1 VRFFVIGFSWKQ
13 KNNTIFFA
21 LTLMV
26 MSFCGSVQAQV
37 QEAGQSPSGEQTWTV
52 NFNDSEIQE
61 VIKFIAGATG
71 KTIIIDPKV
80 RGPIK
85 VINTKP
91 LNARE
96 LYELFL
102 ASLDVHGFTA
112 VESGNIVRIVMNRD
126 ARNLP
131 IPTENNVVNKDDLY
145 ITQVIPLKNTSAA
158 KILAALR
165 PLVPQYG
172 HLTTYE
178 PSNALIITDT
188 RANVARMN
196 ELVVQL
202 DRIGSTETEVIP
214 LKYASATDV
223 IAMITQLEKP
233 DPNRGI
239 TTAPPV
245 FVADKRINAI
255 VISGDELSRKR
266 IKYLIEDL
274 DRPQTKNNNVRVVY
288 LKYAKAADVQA
299 VLSGMLQNMSATA
312 QGGEGAP
319 PSQQVPPSVQA
330 DEATN
335 SVLISANVDTMG
347 SIMSIIESLD
357 IRRAQVL
364 VEAIIVEVSGSNNK
378 ELGIEWM
385 YRSDDYGVG
394 GSVTKAGAGLAAGV
408 INLESG
414 PDDKN
419 AALGTLATGLG
430 AIPGQTFGVGRLTD
444 KLDFVALLRMLQ
456 SNTSSNILSTPN
468 LLTTDN
474 TEASILVGEQ
484 VPFPTGS
491 FSGGGGVDGG
501 GGNNNGFSSPFNTI
515 NREDVGIKLQV
526 TPHINDGDGLVL
538 DIEQEI
544 SSVKGVDPTFGPTT
558 SKREVK
564 TQILA
569 ADGQTVVLG
578 GLIQDNLLTSDT
590 RVPVLGSIPILG
602 HLFRSQTSQKSK
614 TNLLIFIR
622 PTIIRDDQVLTGAT
636 AEKYAVIRQQQVE
649 FRRNKGLLPRNSE
662 VPMLPEWEQKI
673 EEYKQASERARQ
685 RQLDPNSSEPVST
698 EEPTSTEEQPEAAEE

>member
-1 VRFFVIGFSWKQ
+1 MIRSNGR
-13 KNNTIFFA
+13 KNNKIISS
-21 LTLMV
+21 LMLAAII
-26 MSFCGSVQAQV
+26 SGSANLAMAQV
-37 QEAGQSPSGEQTWTV
+37 EPAGQNAAGEQAWTV
-52 NFNDSEIQE
+52 NFNDSDIQE

-91 LNARE
+91 LNAKE

-131 IPTENNVVNKDDLY
+131 IPTENNVRNKDDLY

-202 DRIGSTETEVIP
+202 DKIGMTHTDVVP
-214 LKYASATDV
+214 LKYANAADV
-223 IAMITQLEKP
+223 VSMLSQLEKP
-233 DPNRGI
+233 DPNRGM

-245 FVADKRINAI
+245 IVADKRTNAV
-255 VISGDELSRKR
+255 VISGDDLTRQRLKL
-266 IKYLIEDL
+266 LIDDL
-274 DRPQTKNNNVRVVY
+274 DRPQTRNSNVRVIY
-288 LKYAKAADVQA
+288 LKYAKAEEVAK
-299 VLSGMLQNMSATA
+299 VLSGLLQSV
-312 QGGEGAP
+312 GGKPAEGAP
-319 PSQQVPPSVQA
+319 ANATQAAVQA

-335 SVLISANVDTMG
+335 SVLITADVETMDTLLSVVD
-347 SIMSIIESLD
+347 SLD

-364 VEAIIVEVSGSNNK
+364 VEAIIVEITGNNQK
-378 ELGIEWM
+378 EIGIEWM
-385 YRSDDYGVG
+385 YQADDAGFG
-394 GSVTKAGAGLAAGV
+394 GFAPGSALGSVAGPALS
-408 INLESG
+408 LL
-414 PDDKN
+414 DDPNSN
-419 AALGTLATGLG
+419 AALGSLASGIVS
-430 AIPGQTFGVGRLTD
+430 AKAPIFGVGRLGRN
-444 KLDFVALLRMLQ
+444 LDFLTVLKLLQR
-456 SNTSSNILSTPN
+456 SESSNILSTPS

-474 TEASILVGEQ
+474 SEASILVGEQ
-484 VPFPTGS
+484 VPFVTGS
-491 FSGGGGVDGG
+491 YSGLGGNM
-501 GGNNNGFSSPFNTI
+501 GGNNTSFASPFNTV

-526 TPHINDGDGLVL
+526 TPHINEGDSLVL

-544 SSVKGVDPTFGPTT
+544 SSVLGDTQNSPNGPTT
-558 SKREVK
+558 SKREIK

-569 ADGQTVVLG
+569 GDGQTVVLG
-578 GLIQDNLLTSDT
+578 GLIQDQVNKGEQ
-590 RVPVLGSIPILG
+590 RVPVLGSIPVLG
-602 HLFRSQTSQKSK
+602 HLFRSQSASKRK
-614 TNLLIFIR
+614 TNLLIFLKS
-622 PTIIRDDQVLTGAT
+622 TIIRTDEVLTGAT
-636 AEKYAVIRQQQVE
+636 AEKYQMLRDQQVN
-649 FRRNKGLLPRNSE
+649 FQRTRGILMNKRDMP
-662 VPMLPEWEQKI
+662 VLPEWEEVI
-673 EEYKQASERARQ
+673 RQ
-685 RQLDPNSSEPVST
+685 YQQNGQQSVELP
-698 EEPTSTEEQPEAAEE
+698 AED

>member
-1 VRFFVIGFSWKQ
+1 MIRSNGR
-13 KNNTIFFA
+13 KNKKIISS
-21 LTLMV
+21 LMLAAIISGSANLV
-26 MSFCGSVQAQV
+26 MAQV
-37 QEAGQSPSGEQTWTV
+37 ESAGQNAAGEQAWTV
-52 NFNDSEIQE
+52 NFNDSDIQE

-131 IPTENNVVNKDDLY
+131 IPTENNVRNKDDLY

-202 DRIGSTETEVIP
+202 DKIGMTHTDVVP
-214 LKYASATDV
+214 LKYANATDV
-223 IAMITQLEKP
+223 VSMLSQLEKP
-233 DPNRGI
+233 DPNRGM

-245 FVADKRINAI
+245 IVADKRTNAV
-255 VISGDELSRKR
+255 VISGDDLTRQRLKL
-266 IKYLIEDL
+266 LIDDL
-274 DRPQTKNNNVRVVY
+274 DRPQTRNSNVRVIY
-288 LKYAKAADVQA
+288 LKYAKAEDVSK
-299 VLSGMLQNMSATA
+299 VLTGLLQSV
-312 QGGEGAP
+312 GGKPAEGAP
-319 PSQQVPPSVQA
+319 PTATQAAVQA

-335 SVLISANVDTMG
+335 SVLITADVETMDTLISVVD
-347 SIMSIIESLD
+347 SLD
-357 IRRAQVL
+357 IRRLQVL
-364 VEAIIVEVSGSNNK
+364 VEAIIVEITGNNQK
-378 ELGIEWM
+378 EIGIEWM
-385 YRSDDYGVG
+385 YQADDAGFG
-394 GSVTKAGAGLAAGV
+394 GFAPGSGLSSVAGPALSLLDDS
-408 INLESG
+408 NNSG
-414 PDDKN
+414 
-419 AALGTLATGLG
+419 ALGSLAQGVVS
-430 AIPGQTFGVGRLTD
+430 AKAPIFGVGRLG
-444 KLDFVALLRMLQ
+444 KNLDFLTVLKLLQR
-456 SNTSSNILSTPN
+456 SESSNILSTPS

-474 TEASILVGEQ
+474 SEASILVGEQ
-484 VPFPTGS
+484 VPFVTGS
-491 FSGGGGVDGG
+491 YSGLGGNMGGGT
-501 GGNNNGFSSPFNTI
+501 NTSFASPFNTV

-526 TPHINDGDGLVL
+526 TPQINEGDSLVL

-544 SSVKGVDPTFGPTT
+544 SSVLGDTQNSPNGPTT
-558 SKREVK
+558 SKREIK

-569 ADGQTVVLG
+569 GDGQTVVLG
-578 GLIQDNLLTSDT
+578 GLIQDQVNKGDQ
-590 RVPVLGSIPILG
+590 RVPVLGSIPVLG
-602 HLFRSQTSQKSK
+602 HLFRSQSASKRK
-614 TNLLIFIR
+614 TNLLIFLKS
-622 PTIIRDDQVLTGAT
+622 TIIRTDEVLTGAT
-636 AEKYAVIRQQQVE
+636 AEKYQMLRNQQINFQ
-649 FRRNKGLLPRNSE
+649 RDRGILMNKRDTPI
-662 VPMLPEWEQKI
+662 LPEWEEAI
-673 EEYKQASERARQ
+673 RQ
-685 RQLDPNSSEPVST
+685 YQQQSQQSVELP
-698 EEPTSTEEQPEAAEE
+698 AED

>member
-1 VRFFVIGFSWKQ
+1 MIRSNGR
-13 KNNTIFFA
+13 KNKKIISS
-21 LTLMV
+21 LMLAAII
-26 MSFCGSVQAQV
+26 SGSANLAMAQV
-37 QEAGQSPSGEQTWTV
+37 ESAGQNAAGEQAWTV
-52 NFNDSEIQE
+52 NFNDSDIQE

-91 LNARE
+91 LNSRE

-131 IPTENNVVNKDDLY
+131 IPTENNVRNKDDLY

-202 DRIGSTETEVIP
+202 DKIGMTHTDVVP
-214 LKYASATDV
+214 LKYANATDV
-223 IAMITQLEKP
+223 VSMLSQLEKP
-233 DPNRGI
+233 DPNRGM

-245 FVADKRINAI
+245 IVADKRTNAV
-255 VISGDELSRKR
+255 VISGDDLTRQRLKL
-266 IKYLIEDL
+266 LIDDL
-274 DRPQTKNNNVRVVY
+274 DRPQTRNSNVRVIY
-288 LKYAKAADVQA
+288 LKYAKAEDVSK
-299 VLSGMLQNMSATA
+299 VLTGLLQSV
-312 QGGEGAP
+312 GGKPAEGAP
-319 PSQQVPPSVQA
+319 PTATQAAVQA

-335 SVLISANVDTMG
+335 SVLITADVETMDTLLSVVD
-347 SIMSIIESLD
+347 SLD

-364 VEAIIVEVSGSNNK
+364 VEAIIVEITGNNQK
-378 ELGIEWM
+378 EIGIEWM
-385 YRSDDYGVG
+385 YQADDAGFG
-394 GSVTKAGAGLAAGV
+394 GFAPGSGLSSVAGPALSLLDDP
-408 INLESG
+408 NNSG
-414 PDDKN
+414 
-419 AALGTLATGLG
+419 ALGSLAQGVVS
-430 AIPGQTFGVGRLTD
+430 AKAPIFGVGRLG
-444 KLDFVALLRMLQ
+444 KNLDFLTVLKLLQR
-456 SNTSSNILSTPN
+456 SESSNILSTPS

-474 TEASILVGEQ
+474 SEASILVGEQ
-484 VPFPTGS
+484 VPFVTGS
-491 FSGGGGVDGG
+491 YSGLGGNMGGGT
-501 GGNNNGFSSPFNTI
+501 NTSFASPFNTV

-526 TPHINDGDGLVL
+526 TPHINEGDSLVL

-544 SSVKGVDPTFGPTT
+544 SSVLGDTQNSPNGPTT
-558 SKREVK
+558 SKREIK

-569 ADGQTVVLG
+569 GDGQTVVLG
-578 GLIQDNLLTSDT
+578 GLIQDQVNKGDQ
-590 RVPVLGSIPILG
+590 RVPVLGSIPVLG
-602 HLFRSQTSQKSK
+602 HLFRSQSASKRK
-614 TNLLIFIR
+614 TNLLIFLKS
-622 PTIIRDDQVLTGAT
+622 TIIRTDEVLTGAT
-636 AEKYAVIRQQQVE
+636 AEKYQMLRNQQINFQ
-649 FRRNKGLLPRNSE
+649 RDRGILMNKRDTPI
-662 VPMLPEWEQKI
+662 LPEWEEAI
-673 EEYKQASERARQ
+673 RQ
-685 RQLDPNSSEPVST
+685 YQQQSQQSVELP
-698 EEPTSTEEQPEAAEE
+698 AED

>member
-1 VRFFVIGFSWKQ
+1 MIRSNGR
-13 KNNTIFFA
+13 KNKKIISS
-21 LTLMV
+21 LMLAAII
-26 MSFCGSVQAQV
+26 SGSANLAMAQV
-37 QEAGQSPSGEQTWTV
+37 ESAGQNAAGEQAWTV
-52 NFNDSEIQE
+52 NFNDSDIQE

-91 LNARE
+91 LNATE

-131 IPTENNVVNKDDLY
+131 IPTENNVRNKDDLY

-202 DRIGSTETEVIP
+202 DKIGMTHTDVVP
-214 LKYASATDV
+214 LKYANATDV
-223 IAMITQLEKP
+223 VSMLSQLEKP
-233 DPNRGI
+233 DPNRGM

-245 FVADKRINAI
+245 IVADKRTNAV
-255 VISGDELSRKR
+255 VISGDDLTRQRLKL
-266 IKYLIEDL
+266 LIDDL
-274 DRPQTKNNNVRVVY
+274 DRPQTRNSNVRVIY
-288 LKYAKAADVQA
+288 LKYAKAEDVSK
-299 VLSGMLQNMSATA
+299 VLTGLLQSV
-312 QGGEGAP
+312 GGKPAEGAP
-319 PSQQVPPSVQA
+319 PTATQAAVQA

-335 SVLISANVDTMG
+335 SVLITADVETMDTLLSVVD
-347 SIMSIIESLD
+347 SLD

-364 VEAIIVEVSGSNNK
+364 VEAIIVEITGNNQK
-378 ELGIEWM
+378 EIGIEWM
-385 YRSDDYGVG
+385 YQADDAGFG
-394 GSVTKAGAGLAAGV
+394 GFAPGSGLSSVAGPALSLLDDS
-408 INLESG
+408 NNSG
-414 PDDKN
+414 
-419 AALGTLATGLG
+419 ALGSLAQGVVS
-430 AIPGQTFGVGRLTD
+430 AKAPIFGVGRLG
-444 KLDFVALLRMLQ
+444 KNLDFLTVLKLLQR
-456 SNTSSNILSTPN
+456 SESSNILSTPS

-474 TEASILVGEQ
+474 SEASILVGEQ
-484 VPFPTGS
+484 VPFVTGS
-491 FSGGGGVDGG
+491 YSGLGGNMGGGT
-501 GGNNNGFSSPFNTI
+501 NTSFASPFNTV

-526 TPHINDGDGLVL
+526 TPQINEGDSLVL

-544 SSVKGVDPTFGPTT
+544 SSVLGDTQNSPNGPTT
-558 SKREVK
+558 SKREIK

-569 ADGQTVVLG
+569 GDGQTVVLG
-578 GLIQDNLLTSDT
+578 GLIQDQVNKGDQ
-590 RVPVLGSIPILG
+590 RVPVLGSIPVLG
-602 HLFRSQTSQKSK
+602 HLFRSQSASKRK
-614 TNLLIFIR
+614 TNLLIFLKS
-622 PTIIRDDQVLTGAT
+622 TIIRTDEVLTGAT
-636 AEKYAVIRQQQVE
+636 AEKYQMLRNQQINFQ
-649 FRRNKGLLPRNSE
+649 RDRGILMNKRDTPI
-662 VPMLPEWEQKI
+662 LPEWEEAI
-673 EEYKQASERARQ
+673 RQ
-685 RQLDPNSSEPVST
+685 YQQQSQQSVELP
-698 EEPTSTEEQPEAAEE
+698 AED

>member
-1 VRFFVIGFSWKQ
+1 MIRFHGR
-13 KNNTIFFA
+13 NNNNIISGLLLA
-21 LTLMV
+21 TLMG
-26 MSFCGSVQAQV
+26 MSGAVFAQV
-37 QEAGQSPSGEQTWTV
+37 EAQPVDAQGETRWAV
-52 NFNDSEIQE
+52 NFNDTDIQE
-61 VIKFIAGATG
+61 VIKSIAGLTG
-71 KTIIIDPKV
+71 KTFIIDPKV

-91 LNARE
+91 LNAKE

-131 IPTENNVVNKDDLY
+131 IPTENNVTNKDDLY

-202 DRIGSTETEVIP
+202 DKIGVTHTDVIP
-214 LKYASATDV
+214 LRYANSADV
-223 IAMITQLEKP
+223 VAMLTQLEKP
-233 DPNRGI
+233 DPNRGM
-239 TTAPPV
+239 TTSPPV
-245 FVADKRINAI
+245 IVADKRTNAV
-255 VISGDELSRKR
+255 VISGDDLTRQRLK
-266 IKYLIEDL
+266 LLVDDL
-274 DRPQTKNNNVRVVY
+274 DRPQSKNSNVRVEY
-288 LKYAKAADVQA
+288 LQYAKAEDVA
-299 VLSGMLQNMSATA
+299 KVLSGMMQSLGQGKTA
-312 QGGEGAP
+312 EGAP
-319 PSQQVPPSVQA
+319 ANASPPAVQA

-335 SVLISANVDTMG
+335 SVLITADVDTMDT
-347 SIMSIIESLD
+347 MLSIIESLD

-364 VEAIIVEVSGSNNK
+364 VEAIIVELSSGNDK
-378 ELGIEWM
+378 ALGIEWM
-385 YRSDDYGVG
+385 YRNDDAGFGASTNSGNVAKVG
-394 GSVTKAGAGLAAGV
+394 AAALDIEENGSSADSLVQLAAGV
-408 INLESG
+408 AG
-414 PDDKN
+414 
-419 AALGTLATGLG
+419 
-430 AIPGQTFGVGRLTD
+430 IPGQVFGVG
-444 KLDFVALLRMLQ
+444 KLGGNTDFVAVLKMLQ
-456 SNTSSNILSTPN
+456 TDDSSNILSTPN

-484 VPFPTGS
+484 VPFKTGS
-491 FSGGGGVDGG
+491 YSGTTGGTTGT
-501 GGNNNGFSSPFNTI
+501 NTGFSSPFTTI

-526 TPHINDGDGLVL
+526 TPHINEGDSVVL

-544 SSVKGVDPTFGPTT
+544 SSVVRNTEDGPVT

-564 TQILA
+564 TQILS

-578 GLIQDNLLTSDT
+578 GLIKDDVLTSNS
-590 RVPVLGSIPILG
+590 RVPVLGSVPVLG
-602 HLFRSQTSQKSK
+602 HLFRSQTSKKVK

-622 PTIIRDDQVLTGAT
+622 PTIIRDDRVLTGAT
-636 AEKYAVIRQQQVE
+636 AEKYRAIRERQID
-649 FRRNKGLLPRNSE
+649 FARDKGLLLNKRD
-662 VPMLPEWEQKI
+662 VPVLPEWDAEIQK
-673 EEYKQASERARQ
+673 YLDKVKQDDAAR
-685 RQLDPNSSEPVST
+685 
-698 EEPTSTEEQPEAAEE
+698 AAETQAAGE

>member
-1 VRFFVIGFSWKQ
+1 MIRFYGR
-13 KNNTIFFA
+13 KNNNIISGLLLA
-21 LTLMV
+21 TLMGV
-26 MSFCGSVQAQV
+26 SGSAFAQVQAQPV
-37 QEAGQSPSGEQTWTV
+37 DAQGETRWAV
-52 NFNDSEIQE
+52 NFNDTDIQE
-61 VIKFIAGATG
+61 VIKSIAGLTG
-71 KTIIIDPKV
+71 KTFIIDPKV

-91 LNARE
+91 LNAKE

-126 ARNLP
+126 ARNLA
-131 IPTENNVVNKDDLY
+131 IPTENSVTNKDDLY

-202 DRIGSTETEVIP
+202 DRIGVTH
-214 LKYASATDV
+214 TDV
-223 IAMITQLEKP
+223 VSLRYANAADVVAMLTQLEKP
-233 DPNRGI
+233 DPNRGM
-239 TTAPPV
+239 TTSPPV
-245 FVADKRINAI
+245 IVADKRTNAI
-255 VISGDELSRKR
+255 VISGDDLTRQRLKL
-266 IKYLIEDL
+266 LIDDL
-274 DRPQTKNNNVRVVY
+274 DRPQSKNSNVRVEY
-288 LKYAKAADVQA
+288 LQYAKAEDVA
-299 VLSGMLQNMSATA
+299 KVLSGMMQSLGQGKTA
-312 QGGEGAP
+312 EGAP
-319 PSQQVPPSVQA
+319 ANATPPAVQA

-335 SVLISANVDTMG
+335 SVLITADIDTMDT
-347 SIMSIIESLD
+347 MLSIIESLD

-364 VEAIIVEVSGSNNK
+364 VEAIIVELSSGNDK

-385 YRSDDYGVG
+385 YRGDDAGFG
-394 GSVTKAGAGLAAGV
+394 GSTNTGGALSKVGAAALSIEENGSNSGSLIQLAAGV
-408 INLESG
+408 AG
-414 PDDKN
+414 V
-419 AALGTLATGLG
+419 
-430 AIPGQTFGVGRLTD
+430 PGQVFGVGRLGG
-444 KLDFVALLRMLQ
+444 KLDFLAVLKMLQ
-456 SNTSSNILSTPN
+456 TDDSSNILSTPN

-484 VPFPTGS
+484 VPFKTGS
-491 FSGGGGVDGG
+491 FSGLGNAGAS
-501 GGNNNGFSSPFNTI
+501 GGNNTNFSSPFNTI

-526 TPHINDGDGLVL
+526 TPHINEGDSVVL

-544 SSVKGVDPTFGPTT
+544 SSVSRNTEDGPVT

-578 GLIQDNLLTSDT
+578 GLIKDDLLTSNT
-590 RVPVLGSIPILG
+590 RVPVLGSIPVLG
-602 HLFRSQTSQKSK
+602 HLFRSQKTKKVK

-622 PTIIRDDQVLTGAT
+622 PTIIRDDRVLTGAT
-636 AEKYAVIRQQQVE
+636 AEKYRAIRERQVE
-649 FRRNKGLLPRNSE
+649 FRRTKGLLVNDRD
-662 VPMLPEWEQKI
+662 VPVMPEWEEQIQKYL
-673 EEYKQASERARQ
+673 EQTKQA
-685 RQLDPNSSEPVST
+685 
-698 EEPTSTEEQPEAAEE
+698 EAARAAATVEE

>member
-1 VRFFVIGFSWKQ
+1 VIRFYGRNNNNFIGGLLLA
-13 KNNTIFFA
+13 A
-21 LTLMV
+21 LMGV
-26 MSFCGSVQAQV
+26 GCPAFAQV
-37 QEAGQSPSGEQTWTV
+37 QEQPADEQGETRWAV
-52 NFNDSEIQE
+52 NFNDTDIQE
-61 VIKFIAGATG
+61 VIKSIAGLTG
-71 KTIIIDPKV
+71 KTFIIDPKV

-91 LNARE
+91 LNAKE

-126 ARNLP
+126 ARNLA
-131 IPTENNVVNKDDLY
+131 IPTENSVTNRDDLY

-202 DRIGSTETEVIP
+202 DKIGSTHTDVIP
-214 LKYASATDV
+214 LRYANATDV
-223 IAMITQLEKP
+223 VAMLTQLEKP
-233 DPNRGI
+233 DPNRGM
-239 TTAPPV
+239 TTSPPV
-245 FVADKRINAI
+245 IVADKRTNAV
-255 VISGDELSRKR
+255 VISADDLSRQRLK
-266 IKYLIEDL
+266 LLVADL
-274 DRPQTKNNNVRVVY
+274 DRPQAKNSNVRVEY
-288 LKYAKAADVQA
+288 LQYAKAEDVA
-299 VLSGMLQNMSATA
+299 KVLSGMLQSLG
-312 QGGEGAP
+312 QGKAAEGAP
-319 PSQQVPPSVQA
+319 ANTNPPAVQA

-335 SVLISANVDTMG
+335 SVLITADVDTMDT
-347 SIMSIIESLD
+347 MLSIIESLD

-364 VEAIIVEVSGSNNK
+364 VEAIIVELSSDNGK

-385 YRSDDYGVG
+385 YRSDDYGFG
-394 GSVTKAGAGLAAGV
+394 GSTNSGALGKVGAAALDIEANGVGEGSDALVQLAAGV
-408 INLESG
+408 AG
-414 PDDKN
+414 
-419 AALGTLATGLG
+419 
-430 AIPGQTFGVGRLTD
+430 IPGQVFGVGRLGRSTD
-444 KLDFVALLRMLQ
+444 FLTVLKMLQ
-456 SNTSSNILSTPN
+456 TDSSSNILSTPN

-484 VPFPTGS
+484 VPFRTGS
-491 FSGGGGVDGG
+491 YSGL
-501 GGNNNGFSSPFNTI
+501 GNTTGNNGFTSPFNTI

-526 TPHINDGDGLVL
+526 TPHINEGDSVVL

-544 SSVKGVDPTFGPTT
+544 SSVVRTTEDGPVT

-564 TQILA
+564 TQILS

-578 GLIQDNLLTSDT
+578 GLIKDDVLVSNN
-590 RVPVLGSIPILG
+590 RVPVLGSIPVLG
-602 HLFRSQTSQKSK
+602 HLFRHQRSTKVK

-622 PTIIRDDQVLTGAT
+622 PTIIRDDRVLTGAT
-636 AEKYAVIRQQQVE
+636 AEKYRTIRQQQMNFTRE
-649 FRRNKGLLPRNSE
+649 RGLLVRERDIP
-662 VPMLPEWEQKI
+662 VIPEWEEQIRKYL
-673 EEYKQASERARQ
+673 EATNAAN
-685 RQLDPNSSEPVST
+685 DADAA
-698 EEPTSTEEQPEAAEE
+698 PTNTGE

>member
-1 VRFFVIGFSWKQ
+1 MIRSNGR
-13 KNNTIFFA
+13 KNNKIISS
-21 LTLMV
+21 LMLAAIISGTANLA
-26 MSFCGSVQAQV
+26 MAQV
-37 QEAGQSPSGEQTWTV
+37 QPAGQNAAGEQSWTV
-52 NFNDSEIQE
+52 NFNDSDIQE

-91 LNARE
+91 LNAKE

-102 ASLDVHGFTA
+102 ASLDVYGFTA

-131 IPTENNVVNKDDLY
+131 IPTENSVRNKDDLY

-202 DRIGSTETEVIP
+202 DKIGMTHTDVVP
-214 LKYASATDV
+214 LKYANAADV
-223 IAMITQLEKP
+223 VAMLTQLEKP
-233 DPNRGI
+233 DPNRGM
-239 TTAPPV
+239 TTSPPV
-245 FVADKRINAI
+245 IVADKRTNAV
-255 VISGDELSRKR
+255 VISGDDLTRQRLK
-266 IKYLIEDL
+266 LLVDDL
-274 DRPQTKNNNVRVVY
+274 DRPQTRNNNVRVFY
-288 LKYAKAADVQA
+288 LKYAKAEEVAK
-299 VLSGMLQNMSATA
+299 VLQGMLQSV
-312 QGGEGAP
+312 GGGKPAEGAP
-319 PSQQVPPSVQA
+319 ANTAQAAVQA

-335 SVLISANVDTMG
+335 SVLITADVETMNTLLSIVD
-347 SIMSIIESLD
+347 SLD

-364 VEAIIVEVSGSNNK
+364 VEAIIVEITGKNQK

-385 YRSDDYGVG
+385 YQADDSGFGGFTPGSAMTSVG
-394 GSVTKAGAGLAAGV
+394 SSALNLLQNPDSNTALAGLATG
-408 INLESG
+408 IT
-414 PDDKN
+414 
-419 AALGTLATGLG
+419 AAKSP
-430 AIPGQTFGVGRLTD
+430 IFGIGRLGRNVD
-444 KLDFVALLRMLQ
+444 FLAVLKLLQ
-456 SNTSSNILSTPN
+456 TAESSNILSTPS

-474 TEASILVGEQ
+474 SEASILVGQQ
-484 VPFPTGS
+484 VPFVTGS
-491 FSGGGGVDGG
+491 YTGMSGTNTGGT
-501 GGNNNGFSSPFNTI
+501 NSFSSPFNTV

-526 TPHINDGDGLVL
+526 TPHVNGGDSLVL

-544 SSVKGVDPTFGPTT
+544 SSVLGGSESSPNGPTT

-569 ADGQTVVLG
+569 GDGQTVVLG
-578 GLIQDNLLTSDT
+578 GLIQDQVDKSDS
-590 RVPVLGSIPILG
+590 RVPVLGSIPVLG
-602 HLFRSQTSQKSK
+602 HLFRSQGSKKTK
-614 TNLLIFIR
+614 TNLLIFLK
-622 PTIIRDDQVLTGAT
+622 PTIIRTDEVLTGAT
-636 AEKYAVIRQQQVE
+636 AEKYRTLRDQQVQ
-649 FRRNKGLLPRNSE
+649 FQRNRGILMNKGDIPI
-662 VPMLPEWEQKI
+662 LPEWE
-673 EEYKQASERARQ
+673 
-685 RQLDPNSSEPVST
+685 
-698 EEPTSTEEQPEAAEE
+698 EQIRKFQENQQQDQQPAVDAQGGNTP

>member
-1 VRFFVIGFSWKQ
+1 MIRFHGR
-13 KNNTIFFA
+13 NNNNIISGLLLA
-21 LTLMV
+21 TLMG
-26 MSFCGSVQAQV
+26 MSGAVFAQV
-37 QEAGQSPSGEQTWTV
+37 EAQPVDAQGETRWAV
-52 NFNDSEIQE
+52 NFNDTDIQE
-61 VIKFIAGATG
+61 VIKSIAGLTG
-71 KTIIIDPKV
+71 KTFIIDPKV

-91 LNARE
+91 LNAKE

-131 IPTENNVVNKDDLY
+131 IPTENNVTNKDDLY

-202 DRIGSTETEVIP
+202 DKIGVTHTDVIP
-214 LKYASATDV
+214 LRYANAADV
-223 IAMITQLEKP
+223 VAMLTQLEKP
-233 DPNRGI
+233 DPNRGM
-239 TTAPPV
+239 TTSPPV
-245 FVADKRINAI
+245 IVADKRTNAI
-255 VISGDELSRKR
+255 VISGDDLTRQRLK
-266 IKYLIEDL
+266 LLVDDL
-274 DRPQTKNNNVRVVY
+274 DRPQSKNNNVRVEY
-288 LKYAKAADVQA
+288 LQYAKAEDVA
-299 VLSGMLQNMSATA
+299 KVLSGMMQSLGQGKTA
-312 QGGEGAP
+312 EGAP
-319 PSQQVPPSVQA
+319 ANATPPAVQA

-335 SVLISANVDTMG
+335 SVLITADVDTMDT
-347 SIMSIIESLD
+347 MLSIIESLD

-364 VEAIIVEVSGSNNK
+364 VEAIIVELSSGDDK
-378 ELGIEWM
+378 ALGIEWM
-385 YRSDDYGVG
+385 YRSDDAGFGASTNAGNVAKVGSAVLDIETNGSTTDSLTKLVG
-394 GSVTKAGAGLAAGV
+394 GVAG
-408 INLESG
+408 
-414 PDDKN
+414 
-419 AALGTLATGLG
+419 
-430 AIPGQTFGVGRLTD
+430 IPGQIFGVGRLGGNT
-444 KLDFVALLRMLQ
+444 DFVAVLKMLQ
-456 SNTSSNILSTPN
+456 TDDSSNILSTPN

-484 VPFPTGS
+484 VPFKTGS
-491 FSGGGGVDGG
+491 YSGTTTGDA
-501 GGNNNGFSSPFNTI
+501 NSGFSSPFTTI

-526 TPHINDGDGLVL
+526 TPHINEGDSVVL

-544 SSVKGVDPTFGPTT
+544 SSVVRNTEDGPVT

-564 TQILA
+564 TQILS

-578 GLIQDNLLTSDT
+578 GLIKDDVLTSNS
-590 RVPVLGSIPILG
+590 RVPVLGSVPVLG
-602 HLFRSQTSQKSK
+602 HLFRSSSSKKVK

-622 PTIIRDDQVLTGAT
+622 PTIVRDDRVLTGAT
-636 AEKYAVIRQQQVE
+636 AEKYRAIRDRQLD
-649 FRRNKGLLPRNSE
+649 FRRNKGLLLNERD
-662 VPMLPEWEQKI
+662 VPVLPEWDEQIQRYLEKVK
-673 EEYKQASERARQ
+673 EDDAARA
-685 RQLDPNSSEPVST
+685 
-698 EEPTSTEEQPEAAEE
+698 AAAAGE